1 MFKCCLCFLLWITC
15 GAVDP
20 KDGCCLDEVKLGSKN
35 GFTVNMSYALQS
47 DSTYSLIPKGAVCE
61 SEWHGYQAIDNKGR
75 GSQQM
80 EVFCEGVSY
89 KSVDIMSAGQLSGQY
104 FVTKKGNGTETC
116 KVLRAAATQL
126 PTLGS
131 YVGGSGGIFCV
142 GKAASS
148 GLTRYVG
155 PVFYGGAKF
164 SRYAFPD
171 QSDYADV
178 DVENGCLPLRVTQ
191 MARVVTH
198 FTNFKAGIPAHALDI
213 PAACTKAVG
222 FVMV

>member
-1 MFKCCLCFLLWITC
+1 MFKCCLCFLLPIAC

-20 KDGCCLDEVKLGSKN
+20 EDGCCVDEVKLGFKN
-35 GFTVNMSYALQS
+35 GFTVNMSYALHL

-61 SEWHGYQAIDNKGR
+61 SEWHGYQAMDNKGH
-75 GSQQM
+75 GSQQL
-80 EVFCEGVSY
+80 EVFCKGVSY
-89 KSVDIMSAGQLSGQY
+89 KSINIMSGGQY
-104 FVTKKGNGTETC
+104 FVTKKANGTETC
-116 KVLRAAATQL
+116 KVLRAAATRL

-131 YVGGSGGIFCV
+131 YVGGSGGNMCY

-155 PVFYGGAKF
+155 PVLYGGTKF

-178 DVENGCLPLRVTQ
+178 DVENGCLPLRLTL
-191 MARVVTH
+191 MGRVVTH

-222 FVMV
+222 SVMV